1 LGVAGPGFFISVEGV
16 DGSGKTTQAGRL
28 AERLRHHGELVTL
41 VRDPGTSR
49 LGEQVRA
56 LLLED
61 SVGAPP
67 APFAEVALF
76 LAARVQLLREVIDP
90 ALAEGA
96 VVVSDRY
103 LDSTLVYQGAGR
115 GLDQRVLLD
124 LHRLSGA
131 DRLPDLTLILD
142 LAVGSAQSRSDPTL
156 PLDRMEAE
164 PTAYHD
170 RVRQGYLALAR
181 KFPERIV
188 VLPADLPLEELAE
201 SCWGVTRE
209 RLAARRAT

>member
-1 LGVAGPGFFISVEGV
+1 MGVAGPGFFISVEGL

-28 AERLRHHGELVTL
+28 AERLRRQGELVTL
-41 VRDPGTSR
+41 VRDPGTTR
-49 LGEQVRA
+49 LGEQVRT
-56 LLLED
+56 LLLGRSE
-61 SVGAPP
+61 SSPP
-67 APFAEVALF
+67 HPFAEVALF
-76 LAARVQLLREVIDP
+76 LSARVQLLREVIEP

-115 GLDQRVLLD
+115 GLDQAVLLD
-124 LHRLSGA
+124 LHRLAGA
-131 DRLPDLTLILD
+131 DRMPDLTLILD
-142 LAVGSAQSRSDPTL
+142 LAVGSARSRSDPTL

-164 PTAYHD
+164 PTAYHE
-170 RVRQGYLALAR
+170 RVRQGYLALAT

-188 VLPADLPLEELAE
+188 VLPADLSLEELAE
-201 SCWGVTRE
+201 SSWRVTRE

>member
-1 LGVAGPGFFISVEGV
+1 VGAGEPGYFISVEGV

-28 AERLRHHGELVTL
+28 AQRLRRQGELVTL
-41 VRDPGTSR
+41 VRDPGTTR
-49 LGEQVRA
+49 LGEKIRA
-56 LLLED
+56 QLLDD
-61 SVGAPP
+61 SEGVPP

-76 LAARVQLLREVIDP
+76 LAARIQLLGEVIEP

-96 VVVSDRY
+96 MVVSDRY

-115 GLDQRVLLD
+115 GLDQAVLLD
-124 LHRLSGA
+124 LHRLLRA
-131 DRLPDLTLILD
+131 DRVPDLTLVLD
-142 LAVGSAQSRSDPTL
+142 LPVASARSRSDPTL

-164 PTAYHD
+164 PTAYHE
-170 RVRQGYLALAR
+170 RVRQGYLALAT

-188 VLPADLPLEELAE
+188 VLPGDLPLEELAE
-201 SCWGVTRE
+201 SCWRVTRE